1 MTFQI
6 TLSDQT
12 FETITQADGYEL
24 EGPLTTFFMSDG
36 HTMRLS
42 SWSTRLASFKT
53 SEIVCIKKL
62 PEEIK
67 LVEAS

>member
-6 TLSDQT
+6 TLTDNKY
-12 FETITQADGYEL
+12 ETIDLADGYEL
-24 EGPLTTFFMSDG
+24 EGPLTTFFASDG

-53 SEIVCIKKL
+53 SEINCIRKIDEK
-62 PEEIK
+62 
-67 LVEAS
+67 

>member
-6 TLSDQT
+6 TLADNKY
-12 FETITQADGYEL
+12 ETIDLADGYEL
-24 EGPLTTFFMSDG
+24 EGPLTTFFASDG

-53 SEIVCIKKL
+53 SEIICIRKIDEK
-62 PEEIK
+62 
-67 LVEAS
+67 

>member
-6 TLSDQT
+6 TLTDT
-12 FETITQADGYEL
+12 KYETIDLADGYEL
-24 EGPLTTFFMSDG
+24 EGPLTTFFASDG

-53 SEIVCIKKL
+53 SEIICIRKIDEK
-62 PEEIK
+62 
-67 LVEAS
+67 

>member
-6 TLSDQT
+6 TLTDNKY
-12 FETITQADGYEL
+12 ETIDLADGYEL
-24 EGPLTTFFMSDG
+24 EGPLTTFFASDG

-53 SEIVCIKKL
+53 SEIICIRKIDEK
-62 PEEIK
+62 
-67 LVEAS
+67 

>member
-6 TLSDQT
+6 TLTDQT
-12 FETITQADGYEL
+12 YETINQADGYEL
-24 EGPLTTFFMSDG
+24 EGPLTTFFASDG

-53 SEIVCIKKL
+53 SEIVCIKKIAD
-62 PEEIK
+62 EIK